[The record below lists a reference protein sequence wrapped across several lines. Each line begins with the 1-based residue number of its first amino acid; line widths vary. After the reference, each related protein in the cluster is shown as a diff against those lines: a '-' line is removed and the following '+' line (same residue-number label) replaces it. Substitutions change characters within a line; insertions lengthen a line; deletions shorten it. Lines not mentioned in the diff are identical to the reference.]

1 MELLSS
7 KGAAGG
13 SVASGNR
20 YRAEELEALARAL
33 LERAGMPAEKAG
45 DVAEVLVEGDL
56 LGKSTHGLALLP
68 LYLRDIEAGGMTVAG
83 EPEILSDF
91 GACLTWDGR
100 KLPGP
105 WLLRRATAEAIRR
118 AKSFGMG
125 AVAIQRSHH
134 TACLGAYLQQA
145 VEDGCMMLLT
155 LTDPGHRSV
164 APFGGVT
171 PVLTSNPIAFGAPAP
186 DAPILIDM
194 STALMTNGGVAAYRQ
209 RGEAL
214 PHPFLMD
221 AQGRP
226 TTDPNV
232 IVADP
237 PGTILPL
244 GGLEAG
250 HKGFS
255 IGLMVELLTGCLS
268 GRGRAE
274 GGDGWSAAVFIL
286 VIEPSAFGGAEDF
299 RREVEALAGLC
310 RSAEPRPGFD
320 RVDMPGSRALARRDR
335 QRSGGVSLSAGIV
348 AGLAESAERFG
359 LAMPEIM
366 T

>member
-1 MELLSS
+1 MGQPSRHG
-7 KGAAGG
+7 GA
-13 SVASGNR
+13 R
-20 YRAEELEALARAL
+20 YRADELEALARSL
-33 LERAGMPAEKAG
+33 LERAGLPHDKAG
-45 DVAEVLVEGDL
+45 DIAEVLVEGDL

-68 LYLRDIEAGGMTVAG
+68 LYLREIESGGMTADG
-83 EPEILSDF
+83 EPEILHDI
-91 GACLTWDGR
+91 GACQTWDGH

-105 WLLRRATAEAIRR
+105 WLARRATAEAIAR
-118 AKSFGMG
+118 AKRFGLG

-134 TACLGAYLQQA
+134 TACLGAYLQPA
-145 VEDGCMMLLT
+145 IDAGCLMLLT
-155 LTDPGHRSV
+155 LTDPGHSSV

-194 STALMTNGGVAAYRQ
+194 STALMTNGGVAAFRQ
-209 RGEAL
+209 RGEHL

-226 TTDPNV
+226 SADPNV
-232 IVADP
+232 IAAEP
-237 PGTILPL
+237 PGSILPL

-255 IGLMVELLTGCLS
+255 IGLIVELLTGCLA

-286 VIEPSAFGGAEDF
+286 VMDPAAFGGTENFNRQVAVLAE
-299 RREVEALAGLC
+299 RCHAAQ
-310 RSAEPRPGFD
+310 PRPGFD
-320 RVDMPGSRALARRDR
+320 HVDLPGANALARRER
-335 QRSGGVSLSAGIV
+335 QLRDGVQLSAGIV
-348 AGLAESAERFG
+348 AGLTESAARFG
-359 LAMPEIM
+359 LPMPAAIA
-366 T
+366 

>member
-1 MELLSS
+1 MGQASPREPQDN
-7 KGAAGG
+7 AATT
-13 SVASGNR
+13 GNR
-20 YRAEELEALARAL
+20 YRADDLIALARGL
-33 LERAGMPAEKAG
+33 LERAGMPVEKAG

-68 LYLRDIEAGGMTVAG
+68 LYLREIETGGMTVEGA
-83 EPEILSDF
+83 PEILNDF

-105 WLLRRATAEAIRR
+105 WLARCATVAAIER
-118 AKSFGMG
+118 AKRFGLG

-134 TACLGAYLQQA
+134 TACLGAYLQPA
-145 VEDGCMMLLT
+145 VDVGCMMLLT

-164 APFGGVT
+164 APFGGLT
-171 PVLTSNPIAFGAPAP
+171 PVLTSNPITFGAPAP
-186 DAPILIDM
+186 GAPILIDM
-194 STALMTNGGVAAYRQ
+194 STALMTNGGVTAFRQ
-209 RGEAL
+209 RGQTL

-221 AQGRP
+221 GLGHP

-232 IVADP
+232 FAADP

-255 IGLMVELLTGCLS
+255 IGLIVELLTGCLT

-286 VIEPSAFGGAEDF
+286 VIDPEAFAGAADF
-299 RREVEALAGLC
+299 RRQVAALAGLC
-310 RSAEPRPGFD
+310 HAAKPRAGFD
-320 RVDMPGSRALARRDR
+320 HVDLPGARALARRAR
-335 QRSGGVSLSAGIV
+335 QWSDGVQLAAGIV
-348 AGLAESAERFG
+348 AGLAESAERLG
-359 LAMPEIM
+359 LAMPEAI

>member
-1 MELLSS
+1 MELRTT
-7 KGAAGG
+7 KAPARVGAAAGK
-13 SVASGNR
+13 R
-20 YRAEELEALARAL
+20 YHAEELEALARAL
-33 LERAGMPAEKAG
+33 FERAGMPSDMAG
-45 DVAEVLVEGDL
+45 DVAAVLVEGDL

-68 LYLRDIEAGGMTVAG
+68 LYLREVEAGGMTIVG
-83 EPEILSDF
+83 EPDIASDF

-105 WLLRRATAEAIRR
+105 WLLRRATAEAISR
-118 AKSFGMG
+118 AKRFGMG

-134 TACLGAYLQQA
+134 TACLGAYLQSA
-145 VEDGCMMLLT
+145 IDAGCMMLLT

-209 RGEAL
+209 RGETL
-214 PHPFLMD
+214 PYLFLMD
-221 AQGRP
+221 AQGQP
-226 TTDPNV
+226 SADPNV

-286 VIEPSAFGGAEDF
+286 VVDPAAFGRTEDF
-299 RREVEALAGLC
+299 QRQVEALVSLC
-310 RSAEPRPGFD
+310 RTADPRPGFD
-320 RVDMPGSRALARRDR
+320 HVDLPGARALARRDR
-335 QRSGGVSLSAGIV
+335 QRNHGVLLSAGIL
-348 AGLAESAERFG
+348 AGLAESAKRFG
-359 LAMPEIM
+359 LSMPEAI